1 MEVAHLGCNRL
12 LIANSGGCICVNR
25 SVAKGRY
32 LNPDRS
38 LTPCFEHGFT
48 IEACSEFGSVTRRCH
63 VAWPALHL
71 SSTRDCFEYWKR
83 EPTAET

>member
-1 MEVAHLGCNRL
+1 MEVAHLGCDRL

-48 IEACSEFGSVTRRCH
+48 IVSLQRIWFCHTTLPRC
-63 VAWPALHL
+63 VARVASFIHEGL
-71 SSTRDCFEYWKR
+71 F
-83 EPTAET
+83 